1 MIIRKA
7 KKEDIESIH
16 KLDIESVKHHKTFD
30 KDFYSISERWWKIKK
45 ASQLKA
51 IKSPTDLVLVA
62 ESGGKIVGYIW
73 GYIEI
78 MMKYKIGKIQE
89 LIVTSKQRGKGI
101 GTRLIKQ
108 MLDFFRNRNCVISE
122 IGVFVKNLPAI
133 QVYGNAG
140 FKKREYKMQLRLN
153 ETQKFRPFC

>member
-1 MIIRKA
+1 MIIKKA

-108 MLDFFRNRNCVISE
+108 MLDFFKNRKCVISE
-122 IGVFVKNLPAI
+122 IEVFVKNEPTI
-133 QVYGNAG
+133 KVYEKSVCHNCNL
-140 FKKREYKMQLRLN
+140 FIRQID
-153 ETQKFRPFC
+153 

>member
-1 MIIRKA
+1 MTSSAVFTAAKPLQKILLEKRPKGRGIRPIA
-7 KKEDIESIH
+7 H
-16 KLDIESVKHHKTFD
+16 YV
-30 KDFYSISERWWKIKK
+30 RN
-45 ASQLKA
+45 
-51 IKSPTDLVLVA
+51 
-62 ESGGKIVGYIW
+62 
-73 GYIEI
+73 
-78 MMKYKIGKIQE
+78 KIGKIQE